1 MQQLLKPVHA
11 TVYAPQQEKPPQR
24 EAHAKTRAEPTQQQ
38 RPNTA
43 RNKEINNL
51 EKNKYHA
58 TLNYSLF

>member
-1 MQQLLKPVHA
+1 MRLLLKPVLPRA
-11 TVYAPQQEKPPQR
+11 RPPQEKPPQR
-24 EAHAKTRAEPTQQQ
+24 EAHAETGAEPAQQQ

-51 EKNKYHA
+51 KKNKYHA